1 MKKVAKKERQAQN
14 RRELKLFSGSFLR
27 AIKALLRLY

>member
-14 RRELKLFSGSFLR
+14 RRDLRLFSGSF
-27 AIKALLRLY
+27 KALVRLC